1 MLTII
6 SGGSSG
12 IGLQTCIDILR
23 RDSKAFCAIVDVNEP
38 NYSSFKKSI
47 INRVKYFK
55 CDVSNYNDSQNC
67 FNKIIMWN
75 KEITN
80 LVTCAAIN
88 IINPVISYSMEDW
101 ERVIS
106 INLTGTFIWCNLV
119 TNHMVKNKNKG
130 SVVTVSSIASHFGFE
145 GRSAY
150 TASKC
155 GVIGLTKVLSNE
167 LSEKNIRVNCI
178 SPGFTETSLLKE
190 KIQEGVINR
199 KDLLDKNAI
208 RRIADPG
215 EISNVILFLLDNNKS
230 SYITGQNIFVDGGF
244 INKKMD

>member
-23 RDSKAFCAIVDVNEP
+23 SDSKSFCAIVDVNEP
-38 NYSSFKKSI
+38 DYSSFKKSI

-88 IINPVISYSMEDW
+88 IINPVISCSVEDW

-119 TNHMVKNKNKG
+119 TNHMAKNKNKG

-199 KDLLDKNAI
+199 NDLLDKNAI
-208 RRIADPG
+208 KRIADPG